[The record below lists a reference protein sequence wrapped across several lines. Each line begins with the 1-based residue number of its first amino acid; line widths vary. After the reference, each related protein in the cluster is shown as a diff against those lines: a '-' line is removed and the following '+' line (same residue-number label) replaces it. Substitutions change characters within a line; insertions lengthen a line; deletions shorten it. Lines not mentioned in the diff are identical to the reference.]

1 MLYKS
6 PEILRNTRTHSDLN
20 TTGGEN
26 SIIVRSSGARD
37 HQGAGTV
44 PEDREMGRGA
54 GGGGGIH
61 TAAEIKIDRVEER
74 KMYNRKKRKPVQSQA
89 LTL

>member
-54 GGGGGIH
+54 GGGGGYTH
-61 TAAEIKIDRVEER
+61 SSGDK
-74 KMYNRKKRKPVQSQA
+74 NRQSRGKKNV
-89 LTL
+89 

>member
-1 MLYKS
+1 MCDHLEQ
-6 PEILRNTRTHSDLN
+6 EITR
-20 TTGGEN
+20 E
-26 SIIVRSSGARD
+26 
-37 HQGAGTV
+37 
-44 PEDREMGRGA
+44 REPCQKTERW
-54 GGGGGIH
+54 GGGRGGIH